1 MAFLRQSFLVLAA
14 LILGGGIYS
23 AAGSTKEQR
32 DYDAAAGAFHIEFWS
47 RAEAEFTDFAQKYP
61 TSTNA
66 PEAVL
71 LAAQAEFKQGEFTN
85 AIALLTDAGHL
96 AVAGTLADQYA
107 YWTGEARFQMA
118 DYSGAAETW
127 IALAQNFSGSPLR
140 LRAVVEAAAAY
151 VQSGDWPETI
161 KTIEET
167 NGGFQRAAQLDPGN
181 ELVLR
186 GQLLL
191 AQAKFALNDLGGATA
206 VLNLISSQT
215 LPPELDWQ
223 RAHLLYQ
230 VNFAAGD
237 LEEALAAATNM
248 LQIAPSEKDR
258 SLHAESVAM
267 RAAALKKLGRVDE
280 AIAAY
285 QENLTNNAPEEQQR
299 EAILKI
305 AELSIAQGR
314 FADAEL
320 KLGNFLARFTNSPAA
335 ETALFTLGELYLKD
349 YAAQP
354 AAATNQLPE
363 AQKCFDQFLG
373 AFTNSPLIGQAHLDR
388 GWCEWL
394 AEEFSDG
401 FGDFKAAAEKLPPS
415 EALAVA
421 RFKMGDALFAL
432 TNYAGALTN
441 YHAVLDDFSAFP
453 TVVQTLG
460 DRALHQSLRADLE
473 LGDLTGASNV
483 LAQISKND
491 STGEP
496 AQTGGLLLGESLLD
510 LRSPADARAQF
521 EKIEAE
527 FPGSPLLPQV
537 KLAVAQTYEAEQKW
551 DVAIE
556 KYKDWLKEFPA
567 SPLQPQVDYSLALA
581 NFQAGDETNAFDLF
595 TNFVA
600 QFPADE
606 LAPPA
611 QWWVAD
617 YFYRAGLFVNA
628 EKNYKLIFQNTNW
641 QNSPLV
647 YPAQLMAERAAIG
660 WSGYT
665 DARDLF
671 AALVADT
678 NCPPDLSAQARFVW
692 GGALM
697 QMPADTNSPLAN
709 YQKATNVFSQI
720 IQSNPT
726 NEISLLAWGEIGDC
740 NLQLSDYGSAT
751 NAYAQVFN
759 SPFADISARS
769 EAQVA
774 TGIALEKMAAAA
786 GTNQVNLQQQAL
798 NDYYLKVF
806 DTWTGKNLRAGETA
820 DPFWVKKAGL
830 QALPLVETLGTGN
843 PDKFIDQMEA
853 LFPQSK
859 DSLEKIRAAL
869 PSQPPPAKN

>member
-1 MAFLRQSFLVLAA
+1 MAFLRQSFLVLCV

-23 AAGSTKEQR
+23 ADGSTKEQR
-32 DYDAAAGAFHIEFWS
+32 DYDAAVNAFHDEMWS
-47 RAEAEFTDFAQKYP
+47 RAETELTNFSQKYP
-61 TSTNA
+61 ESTNA

-85 AIALLTDAGHL
+85 AIALLADAGHL
-96 AVAGTLADQYA
+96 AKAGTLADQYA
-107 YWTGEARFQMA
+107 YWTGEAKFQMA
-118 DYSGAAETW
+118 DYTGAAETW
-127 IALAQNFSGSPLR
+127 IALAQQFSESPLR
-140 LRAVVEAAAAY
+140 LRAIVEAASAY
-151 VQSGDWPETI
+151 VQSGDWPQTV
-161 KTIEET
+161 KTLEET
-167 NGGFQRAAQLDPGN
+167 NGIFQRAARLDPEN
-181 ELVLR
+181 ELVSR

-191 AQAKFALNDLGGATA
+191 AQAKFALNDFGGATA
-206 VLNLISSQT
+206 VLNLINSQT

-223 RAHLLYQ
+223 RAHLLYE
-230 VNFAAGD
+230 VKFAAGD
-237 LEEALAAATNM
+237 MEAALAAATNM
-248 LQIAPSEKDR
+248 LQIAPAEKDR
-258 SLHAESVAM
+258 SLHAESVTM
-267 RAAALKKLGRVDE
+267 RAAALEKLGRVDE

-285 QENLTNNAPEEQQR
+285 QENLANNAPEEQQR

-314 FADAEL
+314 FADSEL
-320 KLGNFLARFTNSPAA
+320 KLGNFLARFTNSPA
-335 ETALFTLGELYLKD
+335 TAVALLTLGELYLKD

-373 AFTNSPLIGQAHLDR
+373 VFTNSPLVGKAHLDR

-394 AEEFSDG
+394 AGKNSDSLD
-401 FGDFKAAAEKLPPS
+401 DFKAAAEKLPPS

-441 YHAVLDDFSAFP
+441 YHAVLDDFTAFP
-453 TVVQTLG
+453 TIVQTLG
-460 DRALHQSLRADLE
+460 DRALYQILRADLE
-473 LGDLTGASNV
+473 LGDLDGASNV

-510 LRSPADARAQF
+510 LRSPAGARAQF

-527 FPGSPLLPQV
+527 FPGSPLLPQM
-537 KLAVAQTYEAEQKW
+537 KLAVAQTYEAEQDW
-551 DVAIE
+551 TNAISQYE
-556 KYKDWLKEFPA
+556 DWLKDFPTNA
-567 SPLQPQVDYSLALA
+567 LQPQADYSLALA
-581 NFQAGDETNAFDLF
+581 HFQAGDETNAFTLF

-600 QFPADE
+600 QFPANDD
-606 LAPPA
+606 LAPLA

-617 YFYRAGLFVNA
+617 HFYRAGDFVDA
-628 EKNYKLIFQNTNW
+628 EKNYKNIFQNTNW

-671 AALVADT
+671 AALVTDT

-709 YQKATNVFSQI
+709 YQKATNFFSQI
-720 IQSNPT
+720 IQSDPT

-740 NLQLSDYGSAT
+740 NLQLADYDAAT

-774 TGIALEKMAAAA
+774 TGVALEKMAASET
-786 GTNQVNLQQQAL
+786 GTNRTAL
-798 NDYYLKVF
+798 LELAKNNYADVLF
-806 DTWTGKNLRAGETA
+806 QKNLRDDETA
-820 DPFWVKKAGL
+820 DSFWVEKAGL
-830 QALPLVETLGTGN
+830 QAAAAAETLGEWDQAAAIYTELKKWLPQLAGSL
-843 PDKFIDQMEA
+843 DK
-853 LFPQSK
+853 
-859 DSLEKIRAAL
+859 KIAAANAHL
-869 PSQPPPAKN
+869 PPAKN